1 MVLELQMKID
11 GVLRPERNRS
21 WGHCFIQGS
30 HRRQGDSLVAGSKKK
45 KAGTLW
51 LDRASLESQFSRT

>member
-1 MVLELQMKID
+1 MKID

-30 HRRQGDSLVAGSKKK
+30 HRRQGGHRRQGDSLVVINKKK
-45 KAGTLW
+45 KTGTLW
-51 LDRASLESQFSRT
+51 LDRASLESQFSRA